1 MEYMHTRQV
10 AIKSRTAI
18 SSLYAIMHT
27 IELQVICPPLEF
39 VDKFVES
46 LQIYKKSAAGE
57 IFGKL

>member
-1 MEYMHTRQV
+1 MIPDIGENVQFFVNIFQPNT
-10 AIKSRTAI
+10 
-18 SSLYAIMHT
+18 T

-57 IFGKL
+57 NFGKL